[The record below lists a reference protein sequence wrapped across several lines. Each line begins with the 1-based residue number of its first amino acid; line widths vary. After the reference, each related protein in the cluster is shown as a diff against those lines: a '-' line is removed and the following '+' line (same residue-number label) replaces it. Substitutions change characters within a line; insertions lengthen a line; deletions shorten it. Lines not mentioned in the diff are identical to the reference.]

1 MKRASGCSTAAA
13 AATAMGAGA
22 AGWSFVFALPA
33 LHADAI
39 AAAKRG
45 MRKRRFMNDSSKL

>member
-1 MKRASGCSTAAA
+1 MKRAIGCSTAAA
-13 AATAMGAGA
+13 GATAMAAGA
-22 AGWSFVFALPA
+22 DDCSFVFALPA